1 MRQPLVLLLGL
12 SLGLCIVSQA
22 WAADWYTEFE
32 SRYDNPHSGLY
43 HRSKGAPG
51 WSEAYTLRAYL
62 AMYRAKKDTK
72 WLDYMVVRIDN
83 LIGEMR
89 DVPDWCEECWS
100 GYKDGFKGW
109 GTVRYT
115 EQYDEFMVHDGHT
128 CVPMARF
135 VKLVYSDA
143 ALHQNY
149 KPKADHYLSALENH
163 IIAKWHAN
171 WNANR
176 GTDGSL
182 REWGGFK
189 HLPHNQY
196 LAFGTLLLV
205 LHEIAQSPHYTPSN
219 PAFPDFYLQEATE
232 MAQFFK
238 DDLRYL
244 QEEDAYLWDYMKD
257 GRREDTGHAN
267 LDIEFAIRAYH
278 LGIVFDQQ
286 DMRRFASTFINVLWN
301 QDEAKPEFRS
311 HVDSQYGSEVGKYH
325 LLRWL
330 WLYEFDPR
338 IGQLISRH
346 YVVHPDKPT
355 FGEMLANLACW
366 QAGVLQDDYPPPQD
380 EPTKSDTRAIR
391 VAYIVHTAEGEGGVP
406 CRACIAGYLSAVEG
420 TEIVSTGIKF
430 GDVRNELTRD
440 RYDVFYFPGG
450 GKSTMHAEALG
461 KEGQDRIREFVRS
474 GGGFL
479 GICAGAHVG
488 SHGPYGYC
496 LGLANVKITATC
508 TGDGDIEI
516 RMEDEASKVFT
527 LPEYLPATVRKIRH
541 ANGPLWEINDP
552 SKPMY
557 VVATFTG
564 ENGTLD
570 FRPEHV
576 CAKPGSFFADHPCI
590 VYDLYGK
597 GRVVLCSSHPEIA
610 DEANGTAGMIPE
622 IIRWLAG
629 RNTRPENA
637 YLQLEKVSQLPSYCG
652 LACMEMVFR
661 YWGYPEHTQPTIA
674 QRLHRRR
681 SC

>member
-12 SLGLCIVSQA
+12 SLGLGMVSQA
-22 WAADWYTEFE
+22 CAADWYEEFE
-32 SRYDNPHSGLY
+32 SRYDNPDAGLY

-62 AMYRAKKDTK
+62 AMYRASKDTK

-83 LIGEMR
+83 LNSEMR
-89 DVPDWCEECWS
+89 DIPDGGAEYWE
-100 GYKDGFKGW
+100 GYQDGFKGW
-109 GTVRYT
+109 GTARYT
-115 EQYDEFMVHDGHT
+115 EQYDELLVHDGHT
-128 CVPMARF
+128 CVPIARF

-143 ALHQNY
+143 ALHEKY
-149 KPKADHYLSALENH
+149 KAKADEYLSTVEQH
-163 IIAKWHAN
+163 IVAKWHAN
-171 WNANR
+171 WNADR
-176 GTDGSL
+176 GTHTHL
-182 REWGGFK
+182 RQWGGFK

-219 PAFPDFYLQEATE
+219 PAFPDFYLQAATE

-244 QEEDAYLWDYMKD
+244 QQDDAYLWDYMKD

-286 DMRRFASTFINVLWN
+286 DMKRLANTFINVLWN
-301 QDEAKPEFRS
+301 KDEAQPEFRS
-311 HVDSQYGSEVGKYH
+311 HVDSQYGSEVGRYH
-325 LLRWL
+325 PLRWL
-330 WLYEFDPR
+330 WLYEFDRR
-338 IGQLISRH
+338 IGQLINQH
-346 YVVHPDKPT
+346 YVVHPDKAA
-355 FGEMLANLACW
+355 FSEMLANLACW
-366 QAGVLQDDYPPPQD
+366 QAGVLEDDYAVPQN
-380 EPTKSDTRAIR
+380 EQANSDTGAIR

-406 CRACIAGYLSAVEG
+406 CRSCIAGYLSAVEG

-430 GDVRNELTRD
+430 GDVKNELARD

-450 GKSTMHAEALG
+450 GKSSMHAEALG

-479 GICAGAHVG
+479 GICGGGYAGSFG
-488 SHGPYGYC
+488 SYNYC
-496 LGLANVKITATC
+496 LGLANVKITGTC
-508 TGDGDIEI
+508 TGTGDIEI

-527 LPEYLPATVRKIRH
+527 LPEYLPATVRTIRH
-541 ANGPLWEINDP
+541 ANGPQWEINDP

-564 ENGTLD
+564 RTGTVD
-570 FRPEHV
+570 FNPEHV
-576 CAKPGSFFADHPCI
+576 CAKPGSFFTDHPCI

-610 DEANGTAGMIPE
+610 DKATGNAAMLLEM
-622 IIRWLAG
+622 IRWLAG
-629 RNTRPENA
+629 RNTRPEKA
-637 YLQLEKVSQLPSYCG
+637 SLQLEKVN
-652 LACMEMVFR
+652 
-661 YWGYPEHTQPTIA
+661 
-674 QRLHRRR
+674 
-681 SC
+681 